1 MKLKRIF
8 IFGVTCSGKTTL
20 ANKNKWI
27 IEGTH
32 REDWIVPSFKK
43 SNFVIIP
50 DLPRY
55 MLFKRIITRTIKN
68 KITKNNDGEARIRR
82 IPLLLKYAQVYKKI
96 NMPIYKRLVRKYNE
110 SFVILHNKKEI
121 NKFLEETK

>member
-68 KITKNNDGEARIRR
+68 KITKNNDEEARR
-82 IPLLLKYAQVYKKI
+82 IATRNGLDFGNRIDMKGELMGAKYFEEELDTEGRDVYRH
-96 NMPIYKRLVRKYNE
+96 P
-110 SFVILHNKKEI
+110 KE
-121 NKFLEETK
+121 N